1 MIFNAGGGDT
11 VKNKETLLRCT
22 KVWQNSSPTLAF
34 TEQTVNLSA
43 DTGAIFYI
51 VEYKL
56 YYSNNGSY
64 KSEIV
69 LPKHTATL
77 GANYYESSK
86 SQFVWYTRNVT
97 ITESSAV
104 FTDDSV
110 EGELGEYIVPVTIY
124 AMHN

>member
-1 MIFNAGGGDT
+1 MIFNANGT
-11 VKNKETLLRCT
+11 ETIKNKETLLRAT
-22 KVWQNSSPTLAF
+22 KVWTNDSPTLPF
-34 TEQTVNLSA
+34 STQTVSFS
-43 DTGAIFYI
+43 DVGAVFYI

-56 YYSNNGSY
+56 YYSDNGSY

-69 LPKHTATL
+69 FPKHTATL
-77 GANYYESSK
+77 GANYYESTQSK
-86 SQFVWYTRNVT
+86 FVWYTRNVS

-110 EGELGEYIVPVTIY
+110 TGELGEYIVPIAIY

>member
-11 VKNKETLLRCT
+11 VKNKETLLRTT
-22 KVWQNSSPTLAF
+22 KVWKNDSPSVAF
-34 TEQTVNLSA
+34 PETTVNLTA

-69 LPKHTATL
+69 LPKHTTTL
-77 GANYYESSK
+77 GANYYESTQSK
-86 SQFVWYTRNVT
+86 FVWYTRNVT

-110 EGELGEYIVPVTIY
+110 AGELGEYIVPIAIY

>member
-1 MIFNAGGGDT
+1 MIFNAGGGNS

-22 KVWQNSSPTLAF
+22 KVWSNASPTLPFSA
-34 TEQTVNLSA
+34 QTVSFS
-43 DTGAIFYI
+43 DVGAIFYI

-56 YYSNNGSY
+56 YYSDNGSF

-69 LPKHTATL
+69 LPKHTSTL
-77 GANYYESSK
+77 GANYYESTQSK
-86 SQFVWYTRNVT
+86 FVWYTRNVT

-110 EGELGEYIVPVTIY
+110 AGELGEYIVPIAIY